1 MKRLFLL
8 FSIIMSKEE
17 YNTEERTGIQGLFT
31 GAMAKV
37 VTLQ

>member
-1 MKRLFLL
+1 MKRLSLL

-17 YNTEERTGIQGLFT
+17 YNTEERLGIQGLFT

-37 VTLQ
+37 AIPQ